1 MAPEPDVEAT
11 FRRAIAIG
19 TVSLSIIRSGQILG
33 LEGVGYEDA
42 LLEEGD
48 WVEVRTTDG
57 RYWWGRY
64 VDGHFQL
71 RAWRWEDD
79 PSSESL
85 EES

>member
-1 MAPEPDVEAT
+1 MAPEPDFEAT
-11 FRRAIAIG
+11 FRRAVANG

-33 LEGVGYEDA
+33 LEGVGYEDS